1 MIQNSELKW
10 RNAALK
16 HLIIGP
22 GEKTIL
28 DAIATLLARAS
39 GRTDGLLISDLWAKG
54 TKNQSCAGEVDP
66 NITRHIV
73 TWGGREVMTIER
85 DGSIKIVKDEQLVR
99 LPSDG
104 KNPPSA
110 SSSHASIVFEPLE
123 SEIERSGAARA
134 FDEKKALKPEF
145 KDAVS
150 SDTPGKRL

>member
-1 MIQNSELKW
+1 MTQNSELKW

-28 DAIATLLARAS
+28 DAITTLLARAS

-73 TWGGREVMTIER
+73 TWGGREVMTIKR
-85 DGSIKIVKDEQLVR
+85 DGSIKIEKDEQLVR

-104 KNPPSA
+104 KNPPSD
-110 SSSHASIVFEPLE
+110 SSSHASIVFKPLA
-123 SEIERSGAARA
+123 SEIERSWAARA
-134 FDEKKALKPEF
+134 FDEKKALKSEF
-145 KDAVS
+145 NDAVS
-150 SDTPGKRL
+150 SNTPGKRL

>member
-1 MIQNSELKW
+1 MTQNSELKW

-22 GEKTIL
+22 GEQTIL
-28 DAIATLLARAS
+28 DAITTLLARAS
-39 GRTDGLLISDLWAKG
+39 GRTDGLLICDLWAKG

-66 NITRHIV
+66 NNTRHVV
-73 TWGGREVMTIER
+73 TWGGREVITIKR
-85 DGSIKIVKDEQLVR
+85 DGSIEIENAEQLVR

-110 SSSHASIVFEPLE
+110 SSSLASIVFEPLA
-123 SEIERSGAARA
+123 SVIKRSGAARA
-134 FDEKKALKPEF
+134 FDEKKALKTEF